1 LFNVNLKIVIL
12 NVYIDMDLCYL
23 NGSFTKIFSKE
34 IILNKPIEDANFR
47 LIYGEFKKLY
57 IIDANDIP
65 EAYRNSNYINMH
77 NITKTEYFDNYVRF
91 YYYYQEYSIYPY
103 LDYRTIDEMKAE
115 PIGVVSRHNSFIK
128 PAPNNHTKAVLV
140 ARVEKTMEGD
150 NPKYFMKYY
159 VNNKIIENIKLCKRE
174 CRTNIITQVLVQQKL
189 NELLNKNNNSL
200 SSIINTVPTVL
211 DSLNVDAGLLLD
223 TISLYNYQLADIE
236 WMNKIEEDILNDNN
250 IIKYKYTPAYGVLNN
265 QFLLHNNNLFP
276 NYFDINIYSTS
287 VEFKYYG
294 GNIISEVGLGKTLV
308 MLYHILKDNL
318 KTDDFY
324 SRHVEFTDTC
334 NYFYKRGKSKG
345 QNCIKTKFNE
355 IHCKEHRSTPFVD
368 KRCINFKNLEDFD
381 ITNYICNKDSKEYIK
396 TNASI
401 IICPNHLCDQWIQE
415 YYSKFKNKHRM
426 VLIVTS
432 DQFDNL
438 TFGDLLFADIVVISY
453 NFLLNKKY
461 KPLPYCNLASFIGE
475 KISVDILGD
484 MTIENKRSLLNSKAL
499 TYLDLFYWNRVV
511 LDEVHEIENMMRSCV
526 LKSTIL
532 SLKSIYRWNVSGTP
546 FANKVSGFV
555 NLMGYISNFGVENY
569 NSNYYT
575 NDALDTEM
583 LIKLGMDS
591 NIIDDCKFLFR
602 RNTKES
608 IKNEYSG
615 NIIRDFVHKLN
626 FTTQERSIYDSY
638 AHSSRTNYYN
648 FLIKL
653 CCHPELNVDTKEMI
667 RNCKTFDEIQKCML
681 DYNKCLMEKEQT
693 SYKNA
698 NDDIKHYE
706 NEIEKYNITENE
718 NELEMV
724 NTLRIKLNTAKRQH
738 TLHKKNYDEIERTFN
753 YLKSSIE
760 NLRSDDNEIT
770 CPICLDDIDKESI
783 AITKC
788 GHKFCWDCIYET
800 HKVQSHY
807 QNSCKIKCPTCNS
820 IMENNELYLLKDQQ
834 TTTDEITDLD
844 KIIQNTKST
853 KIGNII
859 YFLKTQLKS
868 GDKVILFSQWDE
880 MLKKIGTMLTAQKI
894 KIVFCNG
901 TVYQKKR
908 AISNFCKDNT
918 INIILLS
925 SRNAASGINLTE
937 ANKIIL
943 LEPIYGSKEYRYDI
957 ESQAVGRA
965 DRLGQ
970 KRPIDIHRF
979 IIKDTVEEDILNNCV
994 DDAKLKQLSLN

>member
-1 LFNVNLKIVIL
+1 MFNVNLKIVIL
-12 NVYIDMDLCYL
+12 NVYIDMVLCYL
-23 NGSFTKIFSKE
+23 NGLFTKIYSKE
-34 IILNKPIEDANFR
+34 IILNKPIDDGNFR
-47 LIYGEFKKLY
+47 LIYGEYKKLY

-65 EAYRNSNYINMH
+65 EGYRNNNYMNLH
-77 NITKTEYFDNYVRF
+77 NITKTEYFDNCIRF
-91 YYYYQEYSIYPY
+91 YYYYPEYSIYPY
-103 LDYRTIDEMKAE
+103 LDYKTIDEMRDD
-115 PIGVVSRHNSFIK
+115 PIGIVSRHNFFIK
-128 PAPNNHTKAVLV
+128 PLPNNYTKAVLI
-140 ARVEKTMEGD
+140 ARVEKIMEGD
-150 NPKYFMKYY
+150 NPKYFMTYY
-159 VNNKIIENIKLCKRE
+159 VNNTIIENIKLGKKECKIN
-174 CRTNIITQVLVQQKL
+174 TITQVLIQQKF
-189 NELLNKNNNSL
+189 NEILNKNDDSL
-200 SSIINTVPTVL
+200 LNIINTHPKNR
-211 DSLNVDAGLLLD
+211 SLQNKNAELLLD

-236 WMNKIEEDILNDNN
+236 WMSKIETDVLNNNN
-250 IIKYKYTPAYGVLNN
+250 IIKYQYTPAYGVLNN

-276 NYFDINIYSTS
+276 NYFDINAYNTS
-287 VEFKYYG
+287 IEFKYYG

-308 MLYHILKDNL
+308 VLYHILNDNL
-318 KTDDFY
+318 KTEDFY
-324 SRHVEFTDTC
+324 SRYVEFTNTC

-345 QNCIKTKFNE
+345 QNCIKSKFNE
-355 IHCKEHRSTPFVD
+355 IHCKEHRLTPFVD

-381 ITNYICNKDSKEYIK
+381 ITNYIYNKDSKDYIK

-426 VLIVTS
+426 ILIVTS

-438 TFGDLLFADIVVISY
+438 TFGDILFADIVVISY
-453 NFLLNKKY
+453 NFLLNKRY
-461 KPLPYCNLASFIGE
+461 KPLPYCNLTSFIGE
-475 KISVDILGD
+475 KIGVDILGN

-511 LDEVHEIENMMRSCV
+511 LDEVHEIDNMMRSSV
-526 LKSTIL
+526 LKSSIL

-546 FANKVSGFV
+546 FANKVNGFI
-555 NLMGYISNFGVENY
+555 NLMGYISNFGVGNY
-569 NSNYYT
+569 DYNNT
-575 NDALDTEM
+575 LNTEM

-591 NIIDDCKFLFR
+591 NIIDECKFLFR
-602 RNTKES
+602 RNTKHS
-608 IKNEYSG
+608 IKDEYSG
-615 NIIRDFVHKLN
+615 NILRDFVHKLN

-638 AHSSRTNYYN
+638 VHSNRTNYYN

-653 CCHPELNVDTKEMI
+653 CCHSELNLDTKEMI
-667 RNCKTFDEIQKCML
+667 KNCKTFDEIQKCML
-681 DYNKCLMEKEQT
+681 DYNKGLMEKEQT

-706 NEIEKYNITENE
+706 NEIEKCNIIENE
-718 NELEMV
+718 IELDV
-724 NTLRIKLNTAKRQH
+724 INALRIKLNTAKRQY
-738 TLHKKNYDEIERTFN
+738 TVHKKNYDEIARTFN

-760 NLRSDDNEIT
+760 NLRSDDNEMT

-783 AITKC
+783 VITKC

-800 HKVQSHY
+800 HKVQSNY
-807 QNSCKIKCPTCNS
+807 QKSCQIKCPTCNS
-820 IMENNELYLLKDQQ
+820 VMENSELYLLKDQRSSVD
-834 TTTDEITDLD
+834 TITDLD
-844 KIIQNTKST
+844 NLIQNTKST

-859 YFLKTQLKS
+859 YFLKTHLKQ

-880 MLKKIGTMLTAQKI
+880 MLKKIGTMLTDQKI

-908 AISNFCKDNT
+908 AISSFCKDNT

-925 SRNAASGINLTE
+925 SRNAASGINLTQ

-943 LEPIYGSKEYRYDI
+943 LEPIYGSKEYRYNI

-979 IIKDTVEEDILNNCV
+979 IIKNTVEEDILNNCV
-994 DDAKLKQLSLN
+994 DDTKLKQLCLN